1 MWQFQPFPE
10 LPALKYQ
17 KRKKEKRE
25 REKKKKKKKKKKKE
39 KKELRKGGNT
49 AFREKGVGVNQT
61 MHVCVWVHGHTCA
74 HRGIQDRLD
83 TCSSY

>member
-17 KRKKEKRE
+17 KKERKERE
-25 REKKKKKKKKKKKE
+25 REREEEEERKERNE
-39 KKELRKGGNT
+39 KKEIRRGGNT
-49 AFREKGVGVNQT
+49 AFREKGVCVNQT

-74 HRGIQDRLD
+74 HREIQDRLD
-83 TCSSY
+83 TCSSC